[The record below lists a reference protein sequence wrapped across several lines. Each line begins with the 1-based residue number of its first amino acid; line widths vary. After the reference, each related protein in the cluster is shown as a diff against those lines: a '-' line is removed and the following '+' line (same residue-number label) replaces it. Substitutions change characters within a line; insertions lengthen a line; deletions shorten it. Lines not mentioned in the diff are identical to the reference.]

1 VGANQDPSKSIEL
14 PYIQWHVVATEQNVV
29 LLFSKSRGT
38 GEVSL
43 VWVVPRLGSAG
54 GMVVHPVTGGEINNM
69 G

>member
-1 VGANQDPSKSIEL
+1 VQTKTRRNRENYRIYDGMLLIPNKMLLS
-14 PYIQWHVVATEQNVV
+14 
-29 LLFSKSRGT
+29 LFSRSRGT
-38 GEVSL
+38 GEVSM